1 MQKKIYKATDL
12 GLLIRKARKVQGL
25 TQSDLAGISGLG
37 IRFIGEVENG
47 KNTAHI
53 GKVMQ
58 LASSLGLVLSV
69 SCDWMDD
76 KYV

>member
-1 MQKKIYKATDL
+1 MQKNIYKTTDL
-12 GLLIRKARKVQGL
+12 GLLIRKARKEQGL
-25 TQSDLAGISGLG
+25 TQADLTGISGLG

-47 KNTAHI
+47 KSTAHI

-69 SCDWMDD
+69 SCDWMED
-76 KYV
+76 K